1 MKQVESQKYFL
12 AKGQG
17 LTKNLSEAFLF
28 QKDDIDDFFKTRTD
42 RDLSD
47 KYIQLIDI
55 DGNIV
60 NRSDKIKPMSNL
72 KEEFRLI
79 VENQHRKIKT
89 PIGKWSDNREEIE
102 KALSAFQRTE
112 KNKAMVYFIQK
123 RVSK

>member
-17 LTKNLSEAFLF
+17 LTPDIKQAFLF
-28 QKDDIDDFFKTRTD
+28 QKDDIDEFFKAKNEKE
-42 RDLSD
+42 LSD
-47 KYIQLIDI
+47 RFIHQIDI
-55 DGNIV
+55 NGNII
-60 NRSDKIKPMSNL
+60 NKSDKIKLVSNL

-89 PIGKWSDNREEIE
+89 PIGKWSDNKDEIE

-112 KNKAMVYFIQK
+112 KNKAMVYYIQK